1 MGCIGF
7 FGTNDRFK
15 TIFLLCLLFLIPL
28 SANADYGITS
38 VNSYVEE
45 KHTATNLCSR
55 DDSCGNGQRS
65 SSGYDFIVVLER
77 ENINTVQLPT
87 YNAVNSG
94 ESNTSASRNTANF
107 PVNSYLVFLN
117 DDHSNSDRQNKIG
130 QIVFQNKILGIYTSS
145 SNTIFRT
152 GVSKSGATYPT
163 SPASKRA
170 FEFGSIY
177 GNNTS
182 SSTSAGDWISIG
194 SDDKTLRVGT
204 ANGQKGDYI
213 RVITQATTDFTI
225 NAISNVSVAEGTAYT
240 SVTPALTGSPIGTVT
255 YTLSGADAADFTI
268 NSSTG
273 VVSMVARDY
282 DNPVDSGANNTYSLT
297 ITATDTYGNND
308 SEDWVVTVT
317 QVSEGSAFTLNAIA
331 DVSVNENAAYTSV
344 TPGYTGSVSGFLT
357 YTITGGTDAAD
368 FSINSSTG
376 VVTMVARDF
385 ENPVDS
391 DINNTYSLT
400 IRATDQAGRYDTE
413 PWIVTVADVNEPV
426 SFTID
431 EISNVTIN
439 ENAAYTSVTPNIT
452 GTPIVGVTYTLS
464 GTDAADFT
472 INSSTGVV
480 SMVARDFE
488 NPVDSDT
495 GNTYSFTIT
504 ATDEDANT
512 DTEDWTVT
520 VLNVVE
526 ASGFT
531 INPIADLNINE
542 NAAYTSVTPALTG
555 TPIGTVTYT
564 IGGTDAAD
572 FTINSSTGVVSMVA
586 RDFENPV
593 DSDTGNTYDLVITV
607 TDEDANTDTEDWTVT
622 VVDINEAVD
631 FTIDTISNV
640 TINENTTYTSVTPNI
655 TGTPIVGVT
664 YALSGNDSSQFS
676 INSSTGVVTMTGKDY
691 EEPADAGSN
700 NTYSLTITAT
710 DTDSNSDTEDW
721 VVTIADVSE
730 AGLTL
735 QSINDVNI
743 DEGASY
749 GSVTPVVNG
758 SPVGAVTYAISGTD
772 AADFSINS
780 STGVVTMVARD
791 FENPV
796 DNDTNNTY
804 SLTITATDTDSNSDT
819 EDWVV
824 TVVNLGEFSITG
836 IDDIAIEEGTVYTS
850 ITPNLTGTPVT
861 PMIYTISGNDA
872 DDFSIN
878 SSTGVVTMVARDWNN
893 PVDSNSNNTY
903 EITITATDDT
913 GASDTEDW
921 IVTIKEQTL
930 TDPTLKQDVV
940 DSLKATQDI
949 ASRWSYTN
957 IDAIHHRL
965 SWLDRNKGSEKTSY
979 QGIKVRFKN
988 EALNSIM
995 NTTPAPQGPLT
1006 GAVESKATKQQ
1017 CFKETGNLI
1026 NTPTKKELKS
1036 SQIEQVM
1043 TDSVKQ
1049 SRDWIK
1055 SRDSNHYTLQL
1066 DGVATEEAFNPL
1078 AKVLYIRNYQ
1088 ALLGLHIF
1096 QNKNSGGKW
1105 FSVIYGDFETKA
1117 RALAAL
1123 KNMPPTL
1130 AKLSPQIRSY
1140 TAIQQDLFTS
1150 IYEEQSDPSK
1160 TTSEITPTSMK
1171 NRSLCNNSQLQ
1182 NTAQAESAQGEMS
1195 SIDLTSTL
1203 QNVAINKAA
1212 KIRDG
1217 AIGSLNPTFGP
1228 LIGNWSFWSSGE
1240 ITLGKTNSSSM
1251 ESKNKSLHLGMDK
1264 PLKNNMGLLGVALGI
1279 GKDKTDIG
1287 EDKTKIQSDNYSLSL
1302 YGAFPGYN
1310 ESILEAAL
1318 GYGHLKYDTT
1328 RTDELSILKGDRDAN
1343 QLYGSLSLRALE
1355 LNGSR
1360 KGGKNSWAISPYGKI
1375 DMSYTKFDEFSESGA
1390 YTALTFEDQ
1399 YMINTRIS
1407 AGADM
1412 HYAFQLNDT
1421 TIKPFAKLEYG
1432 FGITDVSDAKMSYVS
1447 QKDIT
1452 NHPIYNLQTGNASNT
1467 DWKIGLGVEVFSQ
1480 DNLDATLGFEK
1491 RKEPGSLNAY
1501 SDSIYLNLSWTFD
1514 LVGIPTQTPRRGAN
1528 RNKAKVPHLSVAT
1541 YEKTSISKNPLTEM
1555 LRKTSLTMLSSQ
1567 DWINSRESDS
1577 YTLQLIGVSTEQA
1590 AKEYIRYQQYS
1601 ELLRIFKSKKNNA
1614 QWFSVI
1620 YGNYK
1625 SKAEA
1630 LEASKMIIASGSTKP
1645 WIRKLDAVQKDLF
1658 DSAKQVALFAVEAL
1672 SPAAT
1677 SGRNW
1682 INSKN
1687 PSNYSLQL
1695 IGVST
1700 EQAAIKYIQQ
1710 YKGLKELH
1718 VFKHKRNNGQWFS
1731 VIYGNYESKAEA
1743 LRASK
1748 NLSTA
1753 RGSVRPWARRMGAIQ
1768 QDLFR

>member
-107 PVNSYLVFLN
+107 PVNSYLVFQN

-163 SPASKRA
+163 SPANKRA

-526 ASGFT
+526 AASFDLDA
-531 INPIADLNINE
+531 IADLNINE

-1590 AKEYIRYQQYS
+1590 A
-1601 ELLRIFKSKKNNA
+1601 
-1614 QWFSVI
+1614 
-1620 YGNYK
+1620 
-1625 SKAEA
+1625 
-1630 LEASKMIIASGSTKP
+1630 
-1645 WIRKLDAVQKDLF
+1645 
-1658 DSAKQVALFAVEAL
+1658 
-1672 SPAAT
+1672 
-1677 SGRNW
+1677 
-1682 INSKN
+1682 
-1687 PSNYSLQL
+1687 
-1695 IGVST
+1695 
-1700 EQAAIKYIQQ
+1700 IKYIQQ

>member
-55 DDSCGNGQRS
+55 NDSCGNGQRS

-204 ANGQKGDYI
+204 ANGLKGDYI

-225 NAISNVSVAEGTAYT
+225 NAISNVSVTEGTAYT

-464 GTDAADFT
+464 
-472 INSSTGVV
+472 
-480 SMVARDFE
+480 
-488 NPVDSDT
+488 
-495 GNTYSFTIT
+495 
-504 ATDEDANT
+504 
-512 DTEDWTVT
+512 
-520 VLNVVE
+520 
-526 ASGFT
+526 
-531 INPIADLNINE
+531 
-542 NAAYTSVTPALTG
+542 
-555 TPIGTVTYT
+555 
-564 IGGTDAAD
+564 GTDAAD

-1066 DGVATEEAFNPL
+1066 DGVATEEAFNLL

-1096 QNKNSGGKW
+1096 QNANSGGKW

-1328 RTDELSILKGDRDAN
+1328 RTNELSILKGDRDAN

-1555 LRKTSLTMLSSQ
+1555 LRKTSVTMLSSQ

-1601 ELLRIFKSKKNNA
+1601 ELLRIFKSKRNNA

>member
-163 SPASKRA
+163 SPANKRA

-273 VVSMVARDY
+273 VVSMVAR
-282 DNPVDSGANNTYSLT
+282 NFEMPADSDTNNTYSLT
-297 ITATDTYGNND
+297 ITATDTD
-308 SEDWVVTVT
+308 S
-317 QVSEGSAFTLNAIA
+317 
-331 DVSVNENAAYTSV
+331 
-344 TPGYTGSVSGFLT
+344 
-357 YTITGGTDAAD
+357 
-368 FSINSSTG
+368 NS
-376 VVTMVARDF
+376 
-385 ENPVDS
+385 
-391 DINNTYSLT
+391 
-400 IRATDQAGRYDTE
+400 DTE
-413 PWIVTVADVNEPV
+413 DWIVTVTNIV
-426 SFTID
+426 S
-431 EISNVTIN
+431 EISFNLDAIADLNIN
-439 ENAAYTSVTPNIT
+439 ENAAYTSVTPSYT
-452 GTPIVGVTYTLS
+452 GSPIGTVTYTIG

-495 GNTYSFTIT
+495 GNTYDLVIT
-504 ATDEDANT
+504 VTDEDANT

-622 VVDINEAVD
+622 VLNVVEASG
-631 FTIDTISNV
+631 FTINPIADLN
-640 TINENTTYTSVTPNI
+640 INENAAYTSVTPAL
-655 TGTPIVGVT
+655 TGTPIGTVT
-664 YALSGNDSSQFS
+664 YTIGGTDAADFT
-676 INSSTGVVTMTGKDY
+676 INSSTGVVSMVARDFENPVDSDTGNTYDLVITVTDEDANTDTEDWTVTVLNVVEASGFTINPIADLNINENAAY
-691 EEPADAGSN
+691 TSVTPALTGTPIGTVTYTIGGTDAADFTINSSTGVVSMVARNFEMPADSDTN

-1601 ELLRIFKSKKNNA
+1601 ELLRIFKSKRNNG

-1620 YGNYK
+1620 YGNYE

>member
-391 DINNTYSLT
+391 DTLNTYDLV
-400 IRATDQAGRYDTE
+400 I
-413 PWIVTVADVNEPV
+413 TV
-426 SFTID
+426 
-431 EISNVTIN
+431 
-439 ENAAYTSVTPNIT
+439 
-452 GTPIVGVTYTLS
+452 
-464 GTDAADFT
+464 
-472 INSSTGVV
+472 
-480 SMVARDFE
+480 
-488 NPVDSDT
+488 
-495 GNTYSFTIT
+495 
-504 ATDEDANT
+504 TDEDANT

-622 VVDINEAVD
+622 VLNVVEASG
-631 FTIDTISNV
+631 FTINPIADLN
-640 TINENTTYTSVTPNI
+640 INENAAYTSVTPAL
-655 TGTPIVGVT
+655 TGTPIGTVT
-664 YALSGNDSSQFS
+664 YTIGGTDAADFT
-676 INSSTGVVTMTGKDY
+676 INSSTGVVSMVARNF
-691 EEPADAGSN
+691 EMPADSDTN

-1601 ELLRIFKSKKNNA
+1601 ELLRIFKSKRNNA

>member
-464 GTDAADFT
+464 
-472 INSSTGVV
+472 
-480 SMVARDFE
+480 
-488 NPVDSDT
+488 
-495 GNTYSFTIT
+495 
-504 ATDEDANT
+504 
-512 DTEDWTVT
+512 
-520 VLNVVE
+520 
-526 ASGFT
+526 
-531 INPIADLNINE
+531 
-542 NAAYTSVTPALTG
+542 
-555 TPIGTVTYT
+555 
-564 IGGTDAAD
+564 GTDAAD

-1150 IYEEQSDPSK
+1150 IYEEQSGPSK

-1555 LRKTSLTMLSSQ
+1555 LRKTSVTMLSSQ

-1601 ELLRIFKSKKNNA
+1601 ELLRIFKSKRNNA